1 MWLRTTETASRQA
14 TLVRYGYSM
23 RYFINMKGLKGNKR
37 RGTHTTAI
45 GLAEMLISELRKKPG
60 FETVQFGQIKTGGRP
75 NGERRLK
82 ASPCPAGIAL
92 QIKEGSAV
100 QLLVLYAR
108 QPELLMIGLR
118 DVCKQLHVIL
128 KDEFVG

>member
-1 MWLRTTETASRQA
+1 
-14 TLVRYGYSM
+14 
-23 RYFINMKGLKGNKR
+23 MKGLKGNKR

-45 GLAEMLISELRKKPG
+45 GLAEKLVAEIRHAEG
-60 FETVQFGQIKTGGRP
+60 FETVQFGEIKTGGRA

-100 QLLVLYAR
+100 QHLVLYTKN
-108 QPELLMIGLR
+108 PDILMKGVR
-118 DVCKQLHVIL
+118 AVCGELHVIL
-128 KDEFVG
+128 KDGFLS

>member
-1 MWLRTTETASRQA
+1 MVVNAIVEA
-14 TLVRYGYSM
+14 
-23 RYFINMKGLKGNKR
+23 MKGLKGNKR

-45 GLAEMLISELRKKPG
+45 GLAEKLVAELRRAPG

-100 QLLVLYAR
+100 QLMVLYTKS
-108 QPELLMIGLR
+108 PEALLRGIMNACEKMHII
-118 DVCKQLHVIL
+118 VKN
-128 KDEFVG
+128 EFD